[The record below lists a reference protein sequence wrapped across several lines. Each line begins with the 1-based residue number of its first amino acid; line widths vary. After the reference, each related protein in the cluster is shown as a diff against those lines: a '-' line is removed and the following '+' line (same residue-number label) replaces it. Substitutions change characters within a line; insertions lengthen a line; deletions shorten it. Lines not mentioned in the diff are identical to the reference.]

1 MVVQVAPVAANAS
14 TASIESLATAT
25 PSVGVQL
32 LNASPKECQ
41 CQCLCPASAFL
52 AYGSMVAPPV
62 ISMSTFQTVTSVVT
76 AGQPNPS
83 FVISAS
89 SPPANLIANP
99 AVSPPSSASSSELPG
114 VTSISQNTNSLMDGI
129 TVALNVRDS
138 KPTSILQQR

>member
-14 TASIESLATAT
+14 TASIESLSTAT

-32 LNASPKECQ
+32 LNASPKQCE

-52 AYGSMVAPPV
+52 AYGSMVAPPA
-62 ISMSTFQTVTSVVT
+62 ISISTFQTVTSVVT

-89 SPPANLIANP
+89 SPPAILIANP
-99 AVSPPSSASSSELPG
+99 AGSSPSSASTSELPG
-114 VTSISQNTNSLMDGI
+114 VTSISQNTSSLMDGI
-129 TVALNVRDS
+129 TVALNIRGS
-138 KPTSILQQR
+138 KPTGIL